1 MARTEPTLQIME
13 LLLVLLVGDVAL
25 PPDLTLVS
33 SKRVVLGEDGE
44 GSGEFLEEVVLVLG
58 HLLHIGFGP
67 LIYS

>member
-1 MARTEPTLQIME
+1 MARTEPALQIME

-33 SKRVVLGEDGE
+33 GKRVVLGEDGE

-67 LIYS
+67 LIYG